1 MAPPGPPSPAIADSM
16 PSDISSALPTA
27 PLSSQP
33 AEAGAGPNARIAAGT
48 PAFWATARAMFVGG
62 FATFAMLYGLQPL
75 MPMFSDE
82 FALSP
87 AAASGVVSAATG
99 AIALMLIPASLLA
112 DRLGRKPLMNA
123 ALFAAALL
131 TLACG
136 FAQSFSQLL
145 VLRVLL
151 GVVLSG
157 LPAVAMAYLAEEI
170 DPLSLGRSMGLY
182 IAGNGLG
189 GLCGRLLVA
198 AIADWTS
205 WRTALLVLGAI
216 GMAAAIEFWRSLPA
230 SRHFQPSRLST
241 SMVLQGARR
250 HFADAG
256 MPWMFVIGFLMM
268 GCFVSLYNYL
278 GYRLAAPPFNLRP
291 SLLGAVFSLYIVGMV
306 GSAVVGRL
314 ADRFGRRH
322 VLWIMICLMAAG
334 LALTLAASLIVV
346 MLGIALATFG
356 FFGAHAVVSSWVGRR
371 AQSARALAS
380 ALYLFFFYLGSSVL
394 GSGSGLM
401 WEIGQWPAV
410 AALLGF
416 VVALSFAIA
425 LRLRR
430 LAPLPANIGRP

>member
-1 MAPPGPPSPAIADSM
+1 M
-16 PSDISSALPTA
+16 PSDLTSALPPPGL
-27 PLSSQP
+27 PLQP
-33 AEAGAGPNARIAAGT
+33 AGEEAAGAAATGAGIGRIAHGT
-48 PAFWATARAMFVGG
+48 PAFWATSRAMFFGG

-99 AIALMLIPASLLA
+99 ALALMLIPASLLA
-112 DRLGRKPLMNA
+112 DRIGRKPLMNA

-131 TLACG
+131 TFACG
-136 FAQSFSQLL
+136 LSESFTQLL

-170 DPLSLGRSMGLY
+170 DSHSLGRSMGLY

-189 GLCGRLLVA
+189 GLCGRLMVA
-198 AIADWTS
+198 ALADWTS
-205 WRTALLVLGAI
+205 WRTAMFVLGAV
-216 GMAAAIEFWRSLPA
+216 GLLAALEFWRSLPV
-230 SRHFQPSRLST
+230 SRHFQPSRLS
-241 SMVLQGARR
+241 LAGFIAGART
-250 HFADAG
+250 HFGDAG
-256 MPWMFVIGFLMM
+256 MPWMFAIGFLMM

-278 GYRLAAPPFNLRP
+278 GYRLAAPPFDLRP

-306 GSAVVGRL
+306 GSTVVGRL

-334 LALTLAASLIVV
+334 LALTLASSLVVV
-346 MLGIALATFG
+346 MLGIATATFG

-371 AQSARALAS
+371 AQRARALAS
-380 ALYLFFFYLGSSVL
+380 ALYLFFFYMGSSVL

-401 WEIGQWPAV
+401 WEFGQWPAV
-410 AALLGF
+410 AAFLGF
-416 VVALSFAIA
+416 VVAVSLAIS
-425 LRLRR
+425 LRLRW
-430 LAPLPANIGRP
+430 LTPLPVNAHRP

>member
-1 MAPPGPPSPAIADSM
+1 M

-27 PLSSQP
+27 PLPLEP
-33 AEAGAGPNARIAAGT
+33 AQGDAAATAGRIAAGT

-112 DRLGRKPLMNA
+112 DRFGRKLLMNG

-131 TLACG
+131 TLASG
-136 FAQSFSQLL
+136 FAQSFGQLL
-145 VLRVLL
+145 ALRVLL
-151 GVVLSG
+151 GVVLAG

-170 DPLSLGRSMGLY
+170 DPRSLGRSMGLY

-189 GLCGRLLVA
+189 GLCGRLMVA
-198 AIADWTS
+198 GIADWTS
-205 WRTALLVLGAI
+205 WRTAMLVLGAI
-216 GMAAAIEFWRSLPA
+216 GLLAALEFWRSLPA
-230 SRHFQPSRLST
+230 SRHFQSARLSL
-241 SMVLQGARR
+241 SAFLEGARR
-250 HFADAG
+250 HFGDAG
-256 MPWMFVIGFLMM
+256 MPWMFAVGFLMM

-278 GYRLAAPPFNLRP
+278 GYRLAAPPFDLRP

-306 GSAVVGRL
+306 GSTLVGRL

-334 LALTLAASLIVV
+334 LALTLASSLIVV
-346 MLGIALATFG
+346 MLGIAVATFG

-380 ALYLFFFYLGSSVL
+380 ALYLFFFYMGSSVL

-410 AALLGF
+410 AAFLGF

-425 LRLRR
+425 LRLRG

>member
-1 MAPPGPPSPAIADSM
+1 M
-16 PSDISSALPTA
+16 PSDISSALP
-27 PLSSQP
+27 PPEPPSQP
-33 AEAGAGPNARIAAGT
+33 TLGAGASAAAGGGRIVAGT
-48 PAFWATARAMFVGG
+48 PAFWATARAMFFGG

-112 DRLGRKPLMNA
+112 DRIGRKPLMNA

-131 TLACG
+131 TLTCG
-136 FAQSFSQLL
+136 FAQSYTQLL

-151 GVVLSG
+151 GLALSG

-170 DPLSLGRSMGLY
+170 DPHSLGRSMGLY

-189 GLCGRLLVA
+189 GLCGRLMVA
-198 AIADWTS
+198 GLADWTS
-205 WRTALLVLGAI
+205 WRTAMLVLGAI
-216 GMAAAIEFWRSLPA
+216 GLLAALEFWRSLPV
-230 SRHFQPSRLST
+230 SRHFQPARLSLST
-241 SMVLQGARR
+241 FVADARG

-256 MPWMFVIGFLMM
+256 MPWMFAIGFLMM

-278 GYRLAAPPFNLRP
+278 GYRLAAPPFDLRP

-334 LALTLAASLIVV
+334 LALTLASSLIIV
-346 MLGIALATFG
+346 MLGIAVATFG

-380 ALYLFFFYLGSSVL
+380 ALYLFFFYLGSSAL

-410 AALLGF
+410 AAFLGF
-416 VVALSFAIA
+416 VIALSLAIA
-425 LRLRR
+425 LRLRGLVP
-430 LAPLPANIGRP
+430 LAVNIGRP

>member
-1 MAPPGPPSPAIADSM
+1 M
-16 PSDISSALPTA
+16 PSDISSALPIA
-27 PLSSQP
+27 PLPSQP
-33 AEAGAGPNARIAAGT
+33 AEPGAAPIARIAAGT

-62 FATFAMLYGLQPL
+62 FTTFAMLYGLQPL

-99 AIALMLIPASLLA
+99 AIALTLIPASLLA
-112 DRLGRKPLMNA
+112 DRFGRKRLMNA

-136 FAQSFSQLL
+136 LAQSYAQLL
-145 VLRVLL
+145 LLRVLL
-151 GVVLSG
+151 GLALSG
-157 LPAVAMAYLAEEI
+157 LPAVAMAYLSEEI
-170 DPLSLGRSMGLY
+170 DPHSLGRSMGLY

-189 GLCGRLLVA
+189 GLCGRLMVA

-205 WRTALLVLGAI
+205 WRTAMLVLGAI
-216 GMAAAIEFWRSLPA
+216 GLLAAFEFWRSLPA
-230 SRHFQPSRLST
+230 SRHFQPARLSLST
-241 SMVLQGARR
+241 FVAGVRR
-250 HFADAG
+250 HFGDAG
-256 MPWMFVIGFLMM
+256 LPWMFAIGFLMM

-278 GYRLAAPPFNLRP
+278 GYRLAAPPFGLRP
-291 SLLGAVFSLYIVGMV
+291 SLLGAVFSLYVVGMI

-314 ADRFGRRH
+314 ADRLGRRH

-334 LALTLAASLIVV
+334 LALTLASSLIVV
-346 MLGIALATFG
+346 MLGIGIVTFG

-380 ALYLFFFYLGSSVL
+380 ALYLFFFYLGSSAL

-410 AALLGF
+410 AALLGV
-416 VVALSFAIA
+416 VVALSLAIA

-430 LAPLPANIGRP
+430 LTPLPANIGRP

>member
-1 MAPPGPPSPAIADSM
+1 M
-16 PSDISSALPTA
+16 PSDLSSALPPPGL
-27 PLSSQP
+27 PLQSAP
-33 AEAGAGPNARIAAGT
+33 AEAVMPASPAGGSGRIAYGT
-48 PAFWATARAMFVGG
+48 PAFWSTARAMFFGG
-62 FATFAMLYGLQPL
+62 FSTFAMLYGLQPL

-99 AIALMLIPASLLA
+99 ALALMLIPASLIA
-112 DRLGRKPLMNA
+112 DRIGRKPLMNA

-131 TLACG
+131 TFACG

-151 GVVLSG
+151 GVVLAG

-170 DPLSLGRSMGLY
+170 DPHSLGRSMGLY

-189 GLCGRLLVA
+189 GLCGRLMVA
-198 AIADWTS
+198 ALADWTS
-205 WRTALLVLGAI
+205 WRTAMLVLGAI
-216 GMAAAIEFWRSLPA
+216 GLLAAFEFWRSLPV
-230 SRHFQPSRLST
+230 SRHFQPSRLSL
-241 SMVLQGARR
+241 SGFLAGLRL

-256 MPWMFVIGFLMM
+256 MPWMFAIGFLMM

-278 GYRLAAPPFNLRP
+278 GYRLAAPPFDLRP
-291 SLLGAVFSLYIVGMV
+291 SLLGAVFSLYLVGMV
-306 GSAVVGRL
+306 GSTVVGRL

-322 VLWIMICLMAAG
+322 MLWIMICLMAAG
-334 LALTLAASLIVV
+334 LALTVASSLIVV

-380 ALYLFFFYLGSSVL
+380 AFYLFFFYLGSSVL

-401 WEIGQWPAV
+401 WEFGQWHAV
-410 AALLGF
+410 AIFLGF
-416 VVALSFAIA
+416 VIAVSFAIA
-425 LRLRR
+425 LRLRALKP
-430 LAPLPANIGRP
+430 LAINAGKP

>member
-1 MAPPGPPSPAIADSM
+1 M
-16 PSDISSALPTA
+16 PSDFPSALPTA
-27 PLSSQP
+27 GLPLQP
-33 AEAGAGPNARIAAGT
+33 AQADIAAGRIASGT

-205 WRTALLVLGAI
+205 WRTAMLVLGAI

-230 SRHFQPSRLST
+230 SRHFQPSRLSP

-334 LALTLAASLIVV
+334 LALTPAASLIVV

-380 ALYLFFFYLGSSVL
+380 ALYLFFFYLGSSLL

-410 AALLGF
+410 AAFLGL

-425 LRLRR
+425 LKLRA